1 MHSIA
6 HWLVVI
12 GGLNWGL
19 IAIGYFIGSNLNVV
33 NLLLGSSR
41 TLEMLVYLLVGIST
55 VHLIST
61 HRTNCKSCGV

>member
-19 IAIGYFIGSNLNVV
+19 MGIGYFIGTNMNV
-33 NLLLGSSR
+33 LKLIFGSVP
-41 TLEMLVYLLVGIST
+41 TVENLVYLLVGIST
-55 VHLIST
+55 IHLIST
-61 HRTNCKSCGV
+61 HRAHCKSCGV

>member
-1 MHSIA
+1 MHAIA

-19 IAIGYFIGSNLNVV
+19 MGVGYFINTNLNV
-33 NLLLGSSR
+33 LKMILGSIP
-41 TLEMLVYLLVGIST
+41 TVEYLVYVLVGVST

-61 HRTNCKSCGV
+61 HRKNCKSCGV